1 MENHVLVGCLDKGIT
16 EEQLKKKV
24 VSDFTV
30 EKMILPPQD
39 KLVEEDKNVA
49 ILKFKDRADKQK
61 WATWASS
68 KEIRILDSRALAKV
82 ALHKDIGQ

>member
-1 MENHVLVGCLDKGIT
+1 M
-16 EEQLKKKV
+16 
-24 VSDFTV
+24 
-30 EKMILPPQD
+30 
-39 KLVEEDKNVA
+39 
-49 ILKFKDRADKQK
+49 KFKDRADKQK